1 MLPDFR
7 RQRLT
12 ADHHF
17 LVVQTKQHGMD
28 LLSLAGTT
36 SIKETGVDH
45 HHVLPA
51 AHGRHLM
58 IEAKIVNRGQPVR

>member
-1 MLPDFR
+1 MRIFNALPDFR

-17 LVVQTKQHGMD
+17 LVVQAKQHGMD
-28 LLSLAGTT
+28 LLFAGGND
-36 SIKETGVDH
+36 INKGYGVDH

-58 IEAKIVNRGQPVR
+58 IEAKIVN